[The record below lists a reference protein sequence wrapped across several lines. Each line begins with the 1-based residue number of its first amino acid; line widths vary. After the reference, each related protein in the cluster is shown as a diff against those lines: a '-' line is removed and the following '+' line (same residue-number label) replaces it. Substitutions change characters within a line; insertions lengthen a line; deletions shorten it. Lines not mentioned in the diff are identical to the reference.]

1 MILHDFVKGMIIE
14 LKILF
19 KEFGNESLK
28 DIFKRFR
35 DRLHTIWKNLKVKY
49 KDILVGSI
57 EAGIV
62 AFFSNLIVFLIKKIF
77 TMKQQRCLGESVG
90 DTIALSITAAAG
102 AVLSTIAIY
111 YMDKFRNGDK
121 VGKLHMQLATQS
133 GVCVQYKTAQSYFV
147 LYDAHCF
154 VAQEYKRTMQS
165 LQDEKVKYEQ
175 RQKVLNE
182 ELDGLERLT
191 KQAKELICGIKG
203 E

>member
-1 MILHDFVKGMIIE
+1 MHNVRGGIYASEEERQRYENRDVYDSDTYNKDLNYRQINKE
-14 LKILF
+14 QQALK
-19 KEFGNESLK
+19 E
-28 DIFKRFR
+28 
-35 DRLHTIWKNLKVKY
+35 
-49 KDILVGSI
+49 
-57 EAGIV
+57 
-62 AFFSNLIVFLIKKIF
+62 
-77 TMKQQRCLGESVG
+77 Q
-90 DTIALSITAAAG
+90 
-102 AVLSTIAIY
+102 
-111 YMDKFRNGDK
+111 
-121 VGKLHMQLATQS
+121 GKLHMQLATQS